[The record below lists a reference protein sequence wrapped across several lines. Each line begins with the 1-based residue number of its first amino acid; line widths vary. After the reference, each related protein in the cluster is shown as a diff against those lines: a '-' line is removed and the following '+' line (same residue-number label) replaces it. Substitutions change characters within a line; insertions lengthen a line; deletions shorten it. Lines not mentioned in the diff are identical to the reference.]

1 MTQQNRMDKTREK
14 IAKLIH
20 LRYGFQDW
28 ETDVRGEKTRTLKLA
43 DPILALFE
51 ETGYKSPKEVE
62 EKP

>member
-20 LRYGFQDW
+20 LRYGFQD
-28 ETDVRGEKTRTLKLA
+28 
-43 DPILALFE
+43 FE

-62 EKP
+62 EKPC